1 MYLFDVASRHMTWL
15 AERQSVT
22 ASNIANADTPGYRAR
37 DLEPFSVVL
46 DAAPLQLA
54 TTSPGHLQLTGGAT
68 GITGQQP
75 GESWDQAHSGNN
87 VSIEHELM
95 TASSNSR
102 MMSLDISLA
111 RSFHRMLLTSVKV

>member
-22 ASNIANADTPGYRAR
+22 AANIANADTPDYRAR
-37 DLEPFSVVL
+37 DVEPFSAIL
-46 DAAPLQLA
+46 DAAPLQLS
-54 TTSPGHLQLTGGAT
+54 TTSPGHLQLAGGNASAT
-68 GITGQQP
+68 GQRP

-87 VSIEHELM
+87 VSIEKELM